1 MIKRLLVIQT
11 YRHGDVI
18 QTTPAL
24 QALRARHPD
33 AHITALVRRP
43 FGETLRGHPAVD
55 ELIEWDLASFSVSG
69 KAGDPARAEELAELR
84 RLVEPLRDT
93 GIERIYNFSNDF
105 LGALVAG
112 FIASKRTVGLVF
124 DRDRRYRVRND
135 WLRCLFLNMEL
146 RALNSFNL
154 ADIFLRACGDSERRV
169 PSLRITESDRAAA
182 DRLLGAPGMNTPPLI
197 GMQPGASKEYKR
209 WPMARF
215 AELGLR
221 LQKQGYD
228 VVLFGSPS
236 ERSMVESVAG
246 RIAAAGR
253 PPLNLAGRTT
263 LAQLGAALAR
273 CRLLVSNDTAT
284 VHVAAA
290 VGTPCVVLTW
300 GPTTGWETAPC
311 SEGNIVIEP
320 RMSCFPCKWSGFC
333 DDLPCRDRLTVESVL
348 DGIELALGRE
358 ASGEGGASE
367 EVALYRTGWLPD
379 GLFGC
384 RPLNRPPLTSSALF
398 RLLLRK
404 DQIERLN
411 GNPLPEDITNCLIK
425 DYDARTMPD
434 LLDDLR
440 RIRAELGGLRQ
451 LGEVGLRAT
460 DALVKHAAAPGA
472 DKALQRLTDSVG
484 RLQERILGLEAHEPV
499 RLLTLRFNHGLR
511 DMSFHGLRD
520 GALAHR
526 WNYRRLAEDCER
538 LERSLA
544 EFTTRFGPS
553 SGSAVSGEP
562 APDRLEP
569 QIERICHVG
578 G

>member
-1 MIKRLLVIQT
+1 MKRLLVIQT
-11 YRHGDVI
+11 YRHGDVL

-24 QALRARHPD
+24 RALRARHPD

-43 FGETLRGHPAVD
+43 FGEALRGHPDVD
-55 ELIEWDLASFSVSG
+55 ELIEWDLSSFSVPNG
-69 KAGDPARAEELAELR
+69 IGDTTREEELAELR
-84 RLVEPLRDT
+84 HLVEPLRDS
-93 GIERIYNFSNDF
+93 GIESVYNFSNDF
-105 LGALVAG
+105 LGALLAG
-112 FIASKRTVGLVF
+112 FIAPERTVGLVF

-146 RALNSFNL
+146 RGLNSFNL
-154 ADIFLRACGDSERRV
+154 ADMFLHACGDAERRA
-169 PSLRITESDRAAA
+169 PSLRVTEDDRNAA
-182 DRLLGAPGMNTPPLI
+182 DRLLGPAALNGARLI
-197 GMQPGASKEYKR
+197 GLQPGASKEYKR
-209 WPMARF
+209 WPTARF
-215 AELGLR
+215 VELGLR
-221 LQKQGYD
+221 LQRQGHD
-228 VVLFGSPS
+228 LVLFGSPS
-236 ERSMVESVAG
+236 ERSMVESLAQ

-263 LAQLGAALAR
+263 LAQLAAALSR

-290 VGTPCVVLTW
+290 AGTPCVVLAW
-300 GPTTGWETAPC
+300 GPTTGWETAPYR
-311 SEGNIVIEP
+311 EGNLIIEP
-320 RMSCFPCKWSGFC
+320 RMSCFPCKWSGYC

-348 DGIELALGRE
+348 GGVELALGLE
-358 ASGEGGASE
+358 TSGAERPSGD
-367 EVALYRTGWLPD
+367 VTLYRTGWLPD

-404 DQIERLN
+404 DQIERLS
-411 GNPLPEDITNCLIK
+411 GDALPNHITDILIE
-425 DYDARTMPD
+425 DYDPCSMPD
-434 LLDDLR
+434 LLLGLR

-460 DALVKHAAAPGA
+460 DALVKHAAAPGSGR
-472 DKALQRLTDSVG
+472 ALERLTDSVG

-526 WNYRRLAEDCER
+526 WNYGRLAEDCGR
-538 LERSLA
+538 LEQSLA
-544 EFTTRFGPS
+544 DFMNRFTARC
-553 SGSAVSGEP
+553 GSPPPDEP
-562 APDRLEP
+562 PPERLEP
-569 QIERICHVG
+569 QTERICHVG